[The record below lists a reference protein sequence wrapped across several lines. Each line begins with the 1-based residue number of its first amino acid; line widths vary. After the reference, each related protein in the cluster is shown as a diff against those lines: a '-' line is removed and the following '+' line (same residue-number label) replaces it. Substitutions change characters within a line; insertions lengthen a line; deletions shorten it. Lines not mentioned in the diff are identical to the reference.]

1 MFLFFIIQ
9 LLSAAKFFQ
18 LEALQRHCEIICT
31 KNINTETCVEIYN
44 HTKVQK
50 EIRAEWKHPQEHD
63 RTVQTETMQGKHFKG
78 PIIVETSTRFRFLDF
93 FLMDYKEGEGEIHGE
108 IYTIHVR

>member
-78 PIIVETSTRFRFLDF
+78 PIIVEDW

-108 IYTIHVR
+108 MHTINVR

>member
-1 MFLFFIIQ
+1 MDIEPVGYSVDVNKYKWCWLLVLWLQ

-44 HTKVQK
+44 HTKVQRK
-50 EIRAEWKHPQEHD
+50 SEIL
-63 RTVQTETMQGKHFKG
+63 
-78 PIIVETSTRFRFLDF
+78 I
-93 FLMDYKEGEGEIHGE
+93 
-108 IYTIHVR
+108 

>member
-1 MFLFFIIQ
+1 MFLLFIIQ

-63 RTVQTETMQGKHFKG
+63 QTVRTETMQGKHFKG

-108 IYTIHVR
+108 MHTIHVR

>member
-1 MFLFFIIQ
+1 MFSFFIIQ

-63 RTVQTETMQGKHFKG
+63 RTVQTETMHGKHFKG
-78 PIIVETSTRFRFLDF
+78 PIIVEDL
-93 FLMDYKEGEGEIHGE
+93 FLMDYKEGEGEIHRE
-108 IYTIHVR
+108 MHTIHVR

>member
-78 PIIVETSTRFRFLDF
+78 PIIVEDL
-93 FLMDYKEGEGEIHGE
+93 FLMDYKEGEGEIHRE
-108 IYTIHVR
+108 MHTIHVR